1 MKYTGWCQNDNN
13 ARVLPKVSA
22 LLPMVSKLAPPEK
35 LRGEPAKTKR
45 RPCKPD
51 GPATGPQHSQ
61 NCTQRTCNA
70 VSGLFFHLSYHRP
83 SHVDPP
89 LT

>member
-1 MKYTGWCQNDNN
+1 MLVIADATLYILYGESLMKYTEWCQNDNN

-22 LLPMVSKLAPPEK
+22 LLPMVSKLTPPEK

-61 NCTQRTCNA
+61 N
-70 VSGLFFHLSYHRP
+70 
-83 SHVDPP
+83 
-89 LT
+89 